1 MKLKRRVFVR
11 IRILMNKV
19 YTKQELD
26 AELSKSKKVMVLFY
40 ATWCPFCVRFVPVFD
55 EEIAPLKFDHI
66 VHGILDDYD
75 NPLWDEY
82 DISAVPTIILF
93 EDGKVSKR
101 LDGKLG
107 RGLSEADFMK
117 WLEQFK

>member
-1 MKLKRRVFVR
+1 MKPRSRVLV
-11 IRILMNKV
+11 RILMNKV

-40 ATWCPFCVRFVPVFD
+40 ATWCPFCVRFVPTFD
-55 EEIAPLKFDHI
+55 EEIAPFKFDHV
-66 VHGILDDYD
+66 VHALLDDYD
-75 NPLWDEY
+75 NPLWDDY

-107 RGLSEADFMK
+107 RGLSVADFMK

>member
-1 MKLKRRVFVR
+1 
-11 IRILMNKV
+11 MNKV

-26 AELSKSKKVMVLFY
+26 AELSKSKKVLVLFY
-40 ATWCPFCVRFVPVFD
+40 ATWCPFCVRFVPTFD
-55 EEIAPLKFDHI
+55 EEIAPLKFDHV
-66 VHGILDDYD
+66 VHALLDDYD
-75 NPLWDEY
+75 NPLWDDY

-107 RGLSEADFMK
+107 RGLNEADFMK